1 MDRNLNDIIPPSRR
15 RAMLG
20 AEGVPYSQPTPPPLP
35 ANYGR
40 APKPPKKQRA
50 PRTGGGKFPVGTAVV
65 ALVVVL
71 ASAGALFAFSKA
83 KVTITPMQKDIMMS
97 GDMLATAGGGTLPFV
112 VVSVETVATAD
123 VKSEG
128 TEDVQQAAQG
138 SIVISNAQAVPQ
150 QLIKN
155 TRFETPDGKIFRIR
169 DSITVPASQGGTP
182 GTLAVTVYADATG
195 DSFNIPATTFTLP
208 GLKGS
213 KAFEQV
219 TAKSEAGMVGG
230 FSGPRPS
237 VSQATKDKTY
247 ATLKQELVDGIDA
260 AIKAKVPEGYVLL
273 PGASFVTYVNEPD
286 APAAGGEVTLGQK
299 ASATAVVFPR
309 QALASAIAY
318 ANDGTYNG
326 QPVTLTKEEGLKVT
340 AASGAAPSPTDQEF
354 AFKLEGNASILWVV
368 DGSRIAGAVAG
379 KDRESAETALTGF
392 PEVEK
397 VHILIRPFWSSSFPS
412 DPEKIE
418 VVVLEPSSST

>member
-20 AEGVPYSQPTPPPLP
+20 TEGVPYTPPATPPLP

-40 APKPPKKQRA
+40 APKPPKKTRA
-50 PRTGGGKFPVGTAVV
+50 PRTGGGKFPVGTALV
-65 ALVVVL
+65 ALVVVA
-71 ASAGALFAFSKA
+71 ASAGALFVFSKA
-83 KVTITPMQKDIMMS
+83 KVTITPVQKDIMMA
-97 GDMLATAGGGTLPFV
+97 GDMLATSGGGTLPFV

-138 SIVISNAQAVPQ
+138 TIVISNTQAVPQ

-155 TRFETPDGKIFRIR
+155 TRFETANGKIFRIR
-169 DSITVPASQGGTP
+169 DSISVPASQGGAA
-182 GTLAVTVYADATG
+182 GTLTVTVYADATG
-195 DSFNIPATTFTLP
+195 DTYNIPATTFTLP

-219 TAKSEAGMVGG
+219 TAKSEGPMVGG

-247 ATLKQELVDGIDA
+247 ATLRQELTDGIDA

-286 APAAGGEVTLGQK
+286 APAAGGELTLGQK

-340 AASGAAPSPTDQEF
+340 SATGVAPSPTDQEF

-368 DGSRIAGAVAG
+368 EGDRIAGAVAG
-379 KDRESAETALTGF
+379 KNRESAETALTGF

-412 DPEKIE
+412 DPSKIE
-418 VVVLEPSSST
+418 VVVLEPNSKT